1 MTLDELKASM
11 QADVTVTTPVHLHHI
26 TVPPTSSVLRFKGN
40 HVLVEDEDSGIVGR
54 FFMKPDGHLGA
65 VEY

>member
-1 MTLDELKASM
+1 MTLDELKASI
-11 QADVTVTTPVHLHHI
+11 QKDEVTTAIHLHHHI
-26 TVPPTSSVLRFKGN
+26 TVPPPSSVLRFKGN